1 MMTQKTSYKD
11 TYYTLITQENLE
23 RIKEIIKEAGYYDS
37 TFIEKIQYRE
47 LKGLPHL
54 FLTVDSPNYTN
65 GHYAMLDGIFLNINS
80 IIPQWIGKFYLSIV
94 IIRKPTNKK
103 IRPFIDHDKDMEHE
117 LNHLHLLINYI
128 NKYPDYI
135 ERSIKYNVDS
145 CEVYN
150 FGESIK
156 FEVKKIFSMEIPTLI
171 LDFDMGQKNLFSYT
185 NGTITKIT
193 VNNKNEFLLYQA
205 GQRLAELN
213 NRYIQR
219 FPKHRQQ
226 IKDNL
231 EKAVNKYGK
240 ALFGDNCMMLFLL
253 SLAKYFSMSETKGVS
268 YEVGEI

>member
-1 MMTQKTSYKD
+1 MQCWMGFSY
-11 TYYTLITQENLE
+11 
-23 RIKEIIKEAGYYDS
+23 
-37 TFIEKIQYRE
+37 
-47 LKGLPHL
+47 
-54 FLTVDSPNYTN
+54 
-65 GHYAMLDGIFLNINS
+65 
-80 IIPQWIGKFYLSIV
+80 
-94 IIRKPTNKK
+94 
-103 IRPFIDHDKDMEHE
+103 
-117 LNHLHLLINYI
+117 
-128 NKYPDYI
+128 
-135 ERSIKYNVDS
+135 
-145 CEVYN
+145 
-150 FGESIK
+150 
-156 FEVKKIFSMEIPTLI
+156 I